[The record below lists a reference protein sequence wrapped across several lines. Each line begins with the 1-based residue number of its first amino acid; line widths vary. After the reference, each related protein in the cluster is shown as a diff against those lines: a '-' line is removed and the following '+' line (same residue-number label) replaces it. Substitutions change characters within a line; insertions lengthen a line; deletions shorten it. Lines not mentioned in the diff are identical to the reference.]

1 MSETT
6 LTTETD
12 EELVAQLQQ
21 SGQPEL
27 FDILIQRYMEKTR
40 GLIFGIVLNHNDAD
54 DLVQEVFIRAYRG
67 IPKFNLKAKFS
78 TWLYRIATNTS
89 RTFLKKRRPL
99 IPVETAHI
107 ERQEDHRSHRHPL
120 ESRERLEQIRTA
132 LGELSPTLRAAVVL
146 TAIEGHDIAEAAK
159 IEGCA
164 QATLYWR
171 IHKARKILKSSLKEV
186 MEQ

>member
-27 FDILIQRYMEKTR
+27 FDLLVQRYMGKTR
-40 GLIFGIVLNHNDAD
+40 SLIFGIVLNHNDAD
-54 DLVQEVFIRAYRG
+54 DLVQDVFIRAYRG
-67 IPKFNLKAKFS
+67 ISKFNLKAKFS

-89 RTFLKKRRPL
+89 LTFLKKRRPV
-99 IPVETAHI
+99 IPVETTHI
-107 ERQEDHRSHRHPL
+107 ERQEDHRPHRHLL
-120 ESRERLEQIRTA
+120 ESRESLQQIGAA
-132 LGELSPTLRAAVVL
+132 LKDLSPTLRAAIVL

-164 QATLYWR
+164 QATMYWR

-186 MEQ
+186 ME